1 MSDAIVTLTSARAVV
16 MVDLV
21 AGGRLAS
28 LTVDGDELL
37 YSGDPGTGHMG
48 WGCYPM
54 APFAG
59 RVRYGALG
67 FGGLTHE
74 LRLNMSPHSIH
85 GTVFDQHW
93 ERESEN
99 RFICDLGS
107 EWPWEGHA
115 AQTIEIDEEGLH
127 LQLEL
132 HTAGSPFPGSIGW
145 HPWFRSQLQTGERLR
160 IDASVGR
167 QLVRD
172 DTGMPTGQWVE
183 PRPRPWDDCF
193 TDVTWPIVLDW
204 AGRRTLKIDSS
215 CEFVVIYDE
224 EPQAWCVEPQ
234 SAPPDA
240 VNSSADVV
248 TLESPLIATT
258 TWRW

>member
-1 MSDAIVTLTSARAVV
+1 MSVGIVTLASARAAVT
-16 MVDLV
+16 VDLA

-37 YSGDPGTGHMG
+37 YTGEAGTGLMG

-59 RVRYGALG
+59 RVRNGMLG
-67 FGGLTHE
+67 FGGVTHQ
-74 LRLNMSPHSIH
+74 LRLNMPPHSIH
-85 GTVFDQHW
+85 GTVFDQRW

-99 RFICDLGS
+99 RFCCDLGP
-107 EWPWEGHA
+107 EWPWEGYA
-115 AQTIEIDEEGLH
+115 AQTVDIDEEGLR
-127 LQLEL
+127 LCLEL

-145 HPWFRSQLQTGERLR
+145 HPWFRTQLRTGERLR
-160 IDASVGR
+160 LDASVGR
-167 QLVRD
+167 QLLRD

-183 PRPRPWDDCF
+183 PTSRPWDDCF
-193 TDVTWPIVLDW
+193 TDVAWPIALDW
-204 AGRRTLKIDSS
+204 AGRQTLHIDSS
-215 CEFVVIYDE
+215 CEFAVIYDE